1 MFSEHKRIE
10 YLTTANLDLFAPEYC
25 YDILSKMRY
34 YKNSRRKNRIKTIQE
49 TIGNY
54 SRHLIKKKA
63 RKKAINK
70 RNKKKHIGVK

>member
-1 MFSEHKRIE
+1 MSDNKFLE
-10 YLTTANLDLFAPEYC
+10 YVVTVEDKSWIDPIFLPKYA
-25 YDILSKMRY
+25 RY
-34 YKNSRRKNRIKTIQE
+34 RFYKNSRRKNRIKTVQE
-49 TIGNY
+49 TIANY

>member
-10 YLTTANLDLFAPEYC
+10 YLITANPDLFTPEYC

-34 YKNSRRKNRIKTIQE
+34 YKNSRRKNRKKTIEE
-49 TIGNY
+49 TLHNNI
-54 SRHLIKKKA
+54 RHFKKKLA
-63 RKKAINK
+63 RRKRINK